1 MEVIKYIGTV
11 ICVFVATAF
20 FLCVISILHA
30 YRIKEVR
37 KIRGNKGYEVEFV
50 EYAVQ
55 ERWIFVWV
63 TITHYGSYN
72 AASNRIWRMQSNE
85 KF

>member
-1 MEVIKYIGTV
+1 MEVIKDIGMV
-11 ICVFVATAF
+11 ICVFVSTAF

-37 KIRGNKGYEVEFV
+37 MIRGNKGYEVEFV

-63 TITHYGSYN
+63 TITYYGSYN
-72 AASNRIWRMQSNE
+72 AASNRIRKMQYNK